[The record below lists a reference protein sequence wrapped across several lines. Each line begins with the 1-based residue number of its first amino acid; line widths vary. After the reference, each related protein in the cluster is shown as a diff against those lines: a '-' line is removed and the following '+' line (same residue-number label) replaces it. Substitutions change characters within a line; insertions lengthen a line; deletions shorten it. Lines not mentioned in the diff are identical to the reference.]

1 MDQEFLASSEQK
13 ENFQESM
20 IEPRASINPQ
30 TNPSNPSSERIIPI
44 SLSPKPFTKHNP
56 HNPNPNPQS
65 APENRLE
72 TTNNNDYYKKVSD
85 IISNNSYNN
94 NSDNNESSHRRS
106 LLVTLEDGS
115 TTETQGSIR
124 DIKRDRSNPSVD
136 IIDIGIDIVNN
147 RENDSYKSSP
157 KQVNEQYSNLLN
169 R

>member
-1 MDQEFLASSEQK
+1 M
-13 ENFQESM
+13 
-20 IEPRASINPQ
+20 
-30 TNPSNPSSERIIPI
+30 
-44 SLSPKPFTKHNP
+44 
-56 HNPNPNPQS
+56 
-65 APENRLE
+65 
-72 TTNNNDYYKKVSD
+72 SD